1 MKDIN
6 ELIKEH
12 KEVFTRLA
20 EGPKPLLTISE
31 KYIND
36 IYLIYGTMKKAGYD
50 CYLVGGCIRDM
61 LLSREPKDYDFATN
75 ATPSQVIDLFNSKG
89 INVIPTGIEFGTV
102 TVICN
107 NTGYEIT
114 TYRTDAYDKERG
126 ENAHH
131 PSWIEYVDN
140 IIEDLSRRDFTI
152 NAMAY
157 DINENKL
164 IDPYDGQKDLR
175 NKRIRCV
182 GNPVTRFTEDPL
194 RMLRAIRFQSQLNK
208 FEIHKDTACMIWECA
223 YLIQS
228 ISGERIQA
236 ELNKIL
242 LNNPEVLD
250 TYTAITILCEIIPEL
265 THLRLIEQNNPWH
278 IYNAFEH
285 TIKATKIIEPELHL
299 KLAMLFHDLGKYDT
313 LTTDENGIDH
323 FYNHGI
329 VSYNKA
335 RDILK
340 RLRYNNEITNKVCLL
355 IKEHDRHIELNKKAV
370 KRVLNKIGEEATK
383 DLLKIKWADI
393 CAQNPI
399 HLKDRAKKVFDLTD
413 LIEEVIENKE
423 PFSRKDLKIDGRT
436 LMKIG
441 FEFGPGI
448 GKALDILLE
457 HVQENPE
464 LNNATQLKVIA
475 YGILL
480 SGEIE

>member
-12 KEVFTRLA
+12 KEIFTRLA

-164 IDPYDGQKDLR
+164 IDPYDGQKDLK

-194 RMLRAIRFQSQLNK
+194 RMLRAIRFQSQLNG
-208 FEIHKDTACMIWECA
+208 FNITTWTRDSIWDCRE
-223 YLIQS
+223 LIKH
-228 ISGERIQA
+228 ISGERIQM

-242 LNNPEVLD
+242 LANPIVLD
-250 TYTAITILCEIIPEL
+250 RPYSIHLLQEIMPEFTSLRTIQ
-265 THLRLIEQNNPWH
+265 QNNPWH
-278 IYNAFEH
+278 SYNAYTH
-285 TIKATKIIEPELHL
+285 SIKATEIIEPELYL

-313 LTTDENGIDH
+313 LTTDDNGIDH

-329 VSYNKA
+329 VSCDKA
-335 RDILK
+335 REILK
-340 RLRYNNEITNKVCLL
+340 RLKYSNEIIDKVCLL

-393 CAQNPI
+393 CAQNLI

-423 PFSRKDLKIDGRT
+423 PFCRKDLKIDGRT

-457 HVQENPE
+457 YVQENPE

-475 YGILL
+475 HGILL